1 MPLLLLSLFLTDPA
15 PMDMPRAEAFLVR
28 EDGALR
34 LEDRYDRLD
43 LWITQAVL
51 GRWADEEGR
60 GFMLAR
66 LDVRPP
72 LVGQEETLTRVAY
85 AGERQPMPRVRT
97 NHGFPAAF
105 REAVSVLS
113 PCPVADRPRS
123 SRQLPHGFKEVC
135 YWQAPENGQD
145 VICTFRPEWTNLWYL
160 AAWRLADGDDAA
172 AQTRA
177 FEDRFLRHEFR
188 PLVASVAARSA
199 AAVPKAPTER
209 DLLRADARHSVAA
222 YPGWR
227 FTGAEEFAVLDD
239 LPLREFVET
248 LTNDFPKMRAKYAAA
263 LPTPLGGSDGLCV
276 LRIYADR
283 GEYLD
288 ALAAE
293 GLTNLAWT
301 AAYWCPARR
310 ELVACLSEG
319 GEPELRRTIRHEGF
333 HQYLSYATSMIPVS
347 PWLNEGYA
355 QYFEDETSEDWGL
368 GARLSDEDLERLAE
382 GIPAVLDMDYGAF
395 YAGTDGERR
404 AKYRLAWS
412 IAVFIE
418 QGADLVRLKP
428 FDGLKRRYL
437 RTLVETRD
445 MRRATAAAFGNEDR
459 LRLFVAEWTK
469 FWQRR

>member
-1 MPLLLLSLFLTDPA
+1 MTLLALSLFLTDPA
-15 PMDMPRAEAFLVR
+15 PVDMPRAEAFLVR
-28 EDGALR
+28 EGGALR

-43 LWITQAVL
+43 LWVTQAVL
-51 GRWADEEGR
+51 GRWADEAGR
-60 GFMLAR
+60 MFMLAR
-66 LDVRPP
+66 LDARPP
-72 LVGQEETLTRVAY
+72 LAGQTETLTRVAY
-85 AGERQPMPRVRT
+85 AGERQPMPRVRA

-105 REAVSVLS
+105 REAVSALS

-123 SRQLPHGFKEVC
+123 SRQLPHGFKDVC
-135 YWQAPENGQD
+135 YWQDPTNGLD
-145 VICTFRPEWTNLWYL
+145 VICTFRPERTNLWYF

-177 FEDRFLRHEFR
+177 FEDGFLRREFG
-188 PLVASVAARSA
+188 PLVASVASRAA
-199 AAVPKAPTER
+199 AAVPKTPSER
-209 DLLRADARHSVAA
+209 DLLRADARRSVAA

-239 LPLREFVET
+239 LPSRDFVAA
-248 LTNDFPKMRAKYAAA
+248 LTNDFPQMRAKYAAA
-263 LPTPLGGSDGLCV
+263 LPTPLGGADGLCV

-333 HQYLSYATSMIPVS
+333 HQYLSYATSMIPAS

-355 QYFEDETSEDWGL
+355 QYFEDETSVDWGL
-368 GARLSDEDLERLAE
+368 GARLADEDLERLA
-382 GIPAVLDMDYGAF
+382 GSIPAVLDMDYAAF
-395 YAGTDGERR
+395 YAGDDGERR

-412 IAVFIE
+412 IAVFLE
-418 QGADLVRLKP
+418 QGAEQVRFNP
-428 FDGLKRRYL
+428 FGGLKRCYL
-437 RTLVETRD
+437 QALVETRD
-445 MRRATAAAFGNEDR
+445 MRRATAAAFGNADR
-459 LRLFVAEWTK
+459 LKLFVDEWIK
-469 FWQRR
+469 FWQGR